1 MRFSWI
7 LKTRVFLK
15 PKLARGPAL
24 MWHRLRWLGSAL
36 VCVVLVRLGLTVIR
50 YKRLAKLLPAKGSA
64 SPPLSVQR
72 WCRWAVT
79 RTSRVVPK
87 ASCLTQ
93 ALAGLW
99 LLRLMGFEASV
110 VIGVAAGEM
119 GSAAVRAHA
128 WLESGPDVILGGD
141 DESLSD
147 FQRLTV
153 LGRS

>member
-1 MRFSWI
+1 M
-7 LKTRVFLK
+7 T
-15 PKLARGPAL
+15 
-24 MWHRLRWLGSAL
+24 WHCFRWLGSAL
-36 VCVVLVRLGLTVIR
+36 VCVVLVRVGLTVIK
-50 YKRLAKLLPAKGSA
+50 YKRLAKLLPTKGSVN
-64 SPPLSVQR
+64 PPLSVQR

-110 VIGVAAGEM
+110 VIGVAAGES
-119 GSAAVRAHA
+119 GSAVLRAHA
-128 WLESGPDVILGGD
+128 WLESGTDVILGG
-141 DESLSD
+141 EGETLSD
-147 FQRLTV
+147 FKRLTV